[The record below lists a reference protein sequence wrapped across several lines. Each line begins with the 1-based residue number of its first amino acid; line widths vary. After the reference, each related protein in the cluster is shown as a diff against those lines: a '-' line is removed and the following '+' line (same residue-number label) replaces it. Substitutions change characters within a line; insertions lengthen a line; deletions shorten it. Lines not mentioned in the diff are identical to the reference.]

1 MVMVSDVESRNHS
14 MAEDDSSGAV
24 RVLIVDDHQVVREG
38 LRRILESTES
48 IVIVGEA
55 ANGEEA
61 VSQAVSLEPD
71 VITMDVKMPKM
82 DGIAATRE
90 VKRLVPN
97 TAVVML
103 TLFSDEYVRDSIEAG
118 ACGFVL
124 KDSPS
129 AAIIDAI
136 HQANDGNFPLSP
148 SLAKEMMSQYAQLLR
163 SNRANTLTERQRE
176 ILKMI
181 GEGLNSKEIAARL
194 FFGPSTAKREIR
206 QIMQRLEVSDR
217 AQAVSVAI
225 RQRII

>member
-1 MVMVSDVESRNHS
+1 MAMVTERAFTRGSSFGEE
-14 MAEDDSSGAV
+14 ADSVV

-38 LRRILESTES
+38 LRRILESAES

-55 ANGEEA
+55 CNGEEA
-61 VSQAVSLEPD
+61 VSQAVILEPD

-90 VKRLVPN
+90 VKKLVPGA
-97 TAVVML
+97 AVVML
-103 TLFSDEYVRDSIEAG
+103 TLFSDEYVKDSIEAG
-118 ACGFVL
+118 ASGFVL

-136 HQANDGNFPLSP
+136 HQANEGHYPLSP

-163 SNRANTLTERQRE
+163 NNRANTLTERQRD
-176 ILKMI
+176 ILRMI

-194 FFGPSTAKREIR
+194 FIGPSTAKREIR
-206 QIMQRLEVSDR
+206 QIMQRLEVNDR

-225 RQRII
+225 KQRII